1 MQQLISLDE
10 AKQKFKSWRE
20 NKASGAQI
28 PSELWKVVGNILSNP
43 AYKKS
48 IATRELGIST
58 AQLKQKFPQYFVAGD
73 GQHSNIS
80 PSPILQNTKFVQAPL
95 TALMAESTITIE
107 HVNNMKLTI
116 CTPTTEQFTSLIKLF
131 IEHNQCCK

>member
-20 NKASGAQI
+20 TKTPGDKI

-58 AQLKQKFPQYFVAGD
+58 AQLKQKFPQYFVVGD
-73 GQHSNIS
+73 GQHPSVS
-80 PSPILQNTKFVQAPL
+80 PGPILQSAKFVQAPL
-95 TALMAESTITIE
+95 TTLISECTITIE
-107 HVNNMKLTI
+107 HTNNMKLTI
-116 CTPTTEQFTSLIKLF
+116 STPTTEQCSLLIKLF
-131 IEHNQCCK
+131 MEHKQCCK